1 MRKRIKSWNI
11 VFSMVLGFWN
21 PLVYLQ
27 MRNKP
32 FENNPFF
39 YFLGFSLH
47 EHRPFTKAF
56 FLMMI
61 QIEKEQVKVM

>member
-1 MRKRIKSWNI
+1 MHNQILKHYFQYSFR
-11 VFSMVLGFWN
+11 LLE
-21 PLVYLQ
+21 PTLYLQ
-27 MRNKP
+27 MKNKL
-32 FENNPFF
+32 ETNPLF
-39 YFLGFSLH
+39 YLLGFSLH